1 MRPWGCELVGGVEWG
16 GEGEVGERA
25 YPIRNRPAHTRNHDY
40 TSAISK
46 FDHLF
51 RTRLGRHEDTRD
63 IDLEHA
69 IRIFRS
75 VVQRRGL
82 LLDTRCSDEA
92 IEASFRVRD
101 VLDDL
106 VECGDVADVDLTVV
120 EGGVE
125 VFLGAL
131 GDLVE
136 VGGGLGESVEC
147 VDWERLVLRAPV
159 V

>member
-69 IRIFRS
+69 IRVFRR
-75 VVQRRGL
+75 VVQCWRFL
-82 LLDTRCSDEA
+82 LNPRCGDEA
-92 IEASFRVRD
+92 IEASLRVCN

-106 VECGDVADVDLTVV
+106 VECGDVADVDLAVV
-120 EGGVE
+120 ERGLE

-136 VGGGLGESVEC
+136 VGRGLGESVEC
-147 VDWERLVLRAPV
+147 VYCRRLVSGA
-159 V
+159 

>member
-1 MRPWGCELVGGVEWG
+1 
-16 GEGEVGERA
+16 
-25 YPIRNRPAHTRNHDY
+25 
-40 TSAISK
+40 
-46 FDHLF
+46 
-51 RTRLGRHEDTRD
+51 
-63 IDLEHA
+63 
-69 IRIFRS
+69 
-75 VVQRRGL
+75 
-82 LLDTRCSDEA
+82 
-92 IEASFRVRD
+92 
-101 VLDDL
+101 
-106 VECGDVADVDLTVV
+106 V